1 MVQEALENI
10 ISTQQ
15 RTTVIIAHRLS
26 TIRNA
31 DIIAVVMG
39 GAIAEAG
46 THAELMAKDSYY
58 KKLVDSQGKMTI
70 QQAPSVISKSGSAM
84 SLGAGTSDVLEVG
97 DAVGVDRS
105 VAPLIAFKRIS
116 FSYPSRPN
124 KLILD
129 NFKLK
134 IFKGET
140 VALVGTSGGGKST
153 VMAMIERFYDPSE
166 GTVEYLGEDISKLN
180 VKWYRDQIG
189 YVPNTT
195 LCCLIALYSFELTC
209 LPSSTDM
216 SVKNLCCSKTRLQT
230 T

>member
-1 MVQEALENI
+1 VVQEALENI

-39 GAIAEAG
+39 GTVAETG
-46 THAELMAKDSYY
+46 THDELMAKDSYY
-58 KKLVDSQGKMTI
+58 KKLVDSQGKMTT
-70 QQAPSVISKSGSAM
+70 QQSSTLDSMASTMTES
-84 SLGAGTSDVLEVG
+84 EVGRDG
-97 DAVGVDRS
+97 DAVDVDRT
-105 VAPLIAFKRIS
+105 VAPMIVFKHIS

-124 KLILD
+124 KTILD

-153 VMAMIERFYDPSE
+153 VMAMIERFYDPNE
-166 GTVEYLGEDISKLN
+166 GTVEYLGEDISTLN

-189 YVPNTT
+189 CVPT
-195 LCCLIALYSFELTC
+195 
-209 LPSSTDM
+209 SS
-216 SVKNLCCSKTRLQT
+216 CSLLAIRPIHSR
-230 T
+230 

>member
-39 GAIAEAG
+39 GVIAETG
-46 THAELMAKDSYY
+46 THDQLMAKDSYY
-58 KKLVDSQGKMTI
+58 KKLVDSQGKMTT
-70 QQAPSVISKSGSAM
+70 QPSIIDSART
-84 SLGAGTSDVLEVG
+84 SAVSDFELGQEAEGVE
-97 DAVGVDRS
+97 VDRT
-105 VAPLIAFKRIS
+105 VTPLIVFNHVSFK
-116 FSYPSRPN
+116 YPSRPN
-124 KLILD
+124 KTILD

-153 VMAMIERFYDPSE
+153 VMAMIERFYDPDE
-166 GTVEYLGEDISKLN
+166 GTVEYLGEDVSTLN

-189 YVPNTT
+189 YVQAAP
-195 LCCLIALYSFELTC
+195 CLILAFISAHF
-209 LPSSTDM
+209 
-216 SVKNLCCSKTRLQT
+216 R
-230 T
+230 